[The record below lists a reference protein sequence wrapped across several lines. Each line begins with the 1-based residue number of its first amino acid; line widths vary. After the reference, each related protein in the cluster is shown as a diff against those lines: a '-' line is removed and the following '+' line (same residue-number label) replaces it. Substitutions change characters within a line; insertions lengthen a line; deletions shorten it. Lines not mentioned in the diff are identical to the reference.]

1 MSNGTPVMNF
11 HGSHAK
17 PSDLDLVKL
26 MLETRARKWRRDALT
41 FELASEHAMHANT
54 YARALEDTIDSINRG
69 EFRDQ
74 D

>member
-26 MLETRARKWRRDALT
+26 MLETRARKWRRDSLT
-41 FELASEHAMHANT
+41 FEPGSAQSTHANT
-54 YARALEDTIDSINRG
+54 YARALEDTINSINRG
-69 EFRDQ
+69 EFRDR